1 MNPNLT
7 PFLVWGILAWVWGI
21 PLLTCIS
28 VVEDERFLKK
38 SKYFC
43 LVAQKKKKKSKCF
56 CLVAQK
62 KKKRKEGECLI
73 KTNLYDISY
82 IEVGILILSIYV
94 HIRLLLNCVHFYS
107 IKNFIMLHT
116 SLHTI
121 INWTETI
128 SVYLMG
134 GFKLVFIINTTLP

>member
-1 MNPNLT
+1 MGNPGLGMGN
-7 PFLVWGILAWVWGI
+7 P
-21 PLLTCIS
+21 PLDMHLSCGGRAVLEKVLSIS
-28 VVEDERFLKK
+28 VWLPK
-38 SKYFC
+38 
-43 LVAQKKKKKSKCF
+43 KKKKKSKCF
-56 CLVAQK
+56 CLVAQKKKKK

-94 HIRLLLNCVHFYS
+94 HIRLLLNCVHVYS

-121 INWTETI
+121 IN
-128 SVYLMG
+128 
-134 GFKLVFIINTTLP
+134 

>member
-28 VVEDERFLKK
+28 VMVDVWFLKK
-38 SKYFC
+38 SKSVILFFFNALFGC
-43 LVAQKKKKKSKCF
+43 PKKKKKR
-56 CLVAQK
+56 
-62 KKKRKEGECLI
+62 KRKEGECLI

-94 HIRLLLNCVHFYS
+94 HIRLLLNCVHVYS

>member
-28 VVEDERFLKK
+28 VVVDEWFLKK
-38 SKYFC
+38 SKSVILFFSMLC
-43 LVAQKKKKKSKCF
+43 LVAQKKKKKR
-56 CLVAQK
+56 
-62 KKKRKEGECLI
+62 KRKEGECLI

-94 HIRLLLNCVHFYS
+94 HIRLLLNCVHVYS